1 MVFSRQRANNP
12 AECTGIR
19 GLTRAWVTV
28 PRSNQE
34 PLVVTDRDG
43 KPQEDPWRCTASVC
57 IVGVYCWEISLG
69 LADPGICL
77 SCWFVIGFSR
87 GCLLYIIS
95 HSTYLFVLSTGY
107 SILCLCISCLYL
119 ANDLPERLLWWC
131 LYVVR
136 RLYSP
141 DWRDCPCVFFH
152 CLFMLLRVCP

>member
-1 MVFSRQRANNP
+1 MSVLAS
-12 AECTGIR
+12 EG
-19 GLTRAWVTV
+19 W
-28 PRSNQE
+28 QE
-34 PLVVTDRDG
+34 PGWLSQGATTFLESSGKFLLVVTDRDG

-57 IVGVYCWEISLG
+57 VVGVYCWEISLG